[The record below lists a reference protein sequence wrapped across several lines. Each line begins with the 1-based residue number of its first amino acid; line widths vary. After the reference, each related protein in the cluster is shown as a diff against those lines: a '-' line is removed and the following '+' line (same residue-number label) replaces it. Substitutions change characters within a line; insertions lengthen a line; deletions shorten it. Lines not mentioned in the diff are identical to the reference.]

1 MDENSVKIEPEEFID
16 LLKYANGDAAA
27 ILKFPQYRGKQII
40 IDGDLNLNGA
50 KDIKNLN
57 VISYVN
63 GNLDISWSSVD
74 YFDQEKVSGR
84 FNYHG
89 SFMHTI
95 EEKKKTQ
102 KKLNELDGLRQTNA
116 WDVTKNTKNANESEA
131 VYDFLVDED
140 IPQVYEDENGEEKI
154 EDKYFLFMEPYS
166 HYGGSMF
173 MWLGDDSYKQEY
185 VVYSSDQLDT
195 AVREAIEGQIDDLGY
210 EAAPDYVFENNLNE
224 DYVERWLNDFYY
236 DVVRDD
242 LSGYDVTKELSSQQ
256 ENYVQI
262 YKTKIDKLT
271 YRLKNETLSDDQRSE
286 IESEID
292 DLDTLIEDI
301 TDDPQGDYSDE
312 EIDNTVNALVND
324 ASYNFSSWLKDMG
337 FDDKYIMEFVDM
349 EAVIEELS
357 NNAEPG
363 EILGSYDG
371 SMSEYKINGVWYHV
385 MRYN

>member
-16 LLKYANGDAAA
+16 LLKYANGDVAA

-57 VISYVN
+57 VISHVN
-63 GNLDISWSSVD
+63 GNLDISWSSVN

-89 SFMHTI
+89 SSMFNI
-95 EEKKKTQ
+95 EEKKKIQ
-102 KKLNELDGLRQTNA
+102 KKLNELDGLRQTNE
-116 WDVTKNTKNANESEA
+116 WDVTKNTKDANESEA

-140 IPQVYEDENGEEKI
+140 IPQEYEDENGEEKI

-173 MWLGDDSYKQEY
+173 TWLGDDSYKQEY
-185 VVYSSDQLDT
+185 VVYNSDQLDT
-195 AVREAIEGQIDDLGY
+195 AVRESIEGQIDDLGY

>member
-173 MWLGDDSYKQEY
+173 TWLGDDSYKQEY

>member
-16 LLKYANGDAAA
+16 LLKYANGDVAA

-116 WDVTKNTKNANESEA
+116 WDVTKNTKDGNESEA
-131 VYDFLVDED
+131 VYDYLVDED

-173 MWLGDDSYKQEY
+173 TWLGDDSYKQEY

-210 EAAPDYVFENNLNE
+210 EVAPEYVFENNLNE
-224 DYVERWLNDFYY
+224 DYVERWLYDFYY
-236 DVVRDD
+236 DVVGGDPE
-242 LSGYDVTKELSSQQ
+242 SYDVTKELSSQQ
-256 ENYVQI
+256 EKYVQI

-271 YRLKNETLSDDQRSE
+271 YRLKNETLPDDQRRE

-301 TDDPQGDYSDE
+301 TDDPQGYYSDE
-312 EIDNTVNALVND
+312 EIDNTVKVLVND

-337 FDDKYIMEFVDM
+337 FDDKFIMDFIDM

-371 SMSEYKINGVWYHV
+371 SMSEYKVNGVWYHV

>member
-16 LLKYANGDAAA
+16 LLKYANGDVAA

-116 WDVTKNTKNANESEA
+116 WDVTKNTKDGNESEA
-131 VYDFLVDED
+131 VYDYLVDED

-271 YRLKNETLSDDQRSE
+271 YRLKNETLPDDQRSE

>member
-16 LLKYANGDAAA
+16 LLKYANGDVAA

-116 WDVTKNTKNANESEA
+116 WDVTKNTKNTNESEA

-271 YRLKNETLSDDQRSE
+271 YRLKNETLPDDQRSE

>member
-16 LLKYANGDAAA
+16 LLKYANGDVAA

-57 VISYVN
+57 VISHVN
-63 GNLDISWSSVD
+63 GNLDISWSSVN

-89 SFMHTI
+89 SSMFNI
-95 EEKKKTQ
+95 EEKKKIQ
-102 KKLNELDGLRQTNA
+102 KKLNELDGLRQTNE
-116 WDVTKNTKNANESEA
+116 WDVTKNTKDANESEA

-140 IPQVYEDENGEEKI
+140 IPQEYEDENGEEKI

-173 MWLGDDSYKQEY
+173 TWLGDDSYKQEY

-210 EAAPDYVFENNLNE
+210 EDAPDYVFENNLNE

-271 YRLKNETLSDDQRSE
+271 YRLKNETLPDDQRSE

>member
-16 LLKYANGDAAA
+16 LLKYANGDVAA

-140 IPQVYEDENGEEKI
+140 IPQVYEDENYNNKMKI
-154 EDKYFLFMEPYS
+154 AFDWFLGKNHLHQIIYNPKT
-166 HYGGSMF
+166 GGCYDG
-173 MWLGDDSYKQEY
+173 LEQNH
-185 VVYSSDQLDT
+185 V
-195 AVREAIEGQIDDLGY
+195 
-210 EAAPDYVFENNLNE
+210 NLNQGAE
-224 DYVERWLNDFYY
+224 STISYLLSRLAMENIVKPITVEPLFEE
-236 DVVRDD
+236 
-242 LSGYDVTKELSSQQ
+242 SFQ
-256 ENYVQI
+256 
-262 YKTKIDKLT
+262 
-271 YRLKNETLSDDQRSE
+271 NE
-286 IESEID
+286 
-292 DLDTLIEDI
+292 
-301 TDDPQGDYSDE
+301 
-312 EIDNTVNALVND
+312 
-324 ASYNFSSWLKDMG
+324 
-337 FDDKYIMEFVDM
+337 
-349 EAVIEELS
+349 
-357 NNAEPG
+357 
-363 EILGSYDG
+363 
-371 SMSEYKINGVWYHV
+371 
-385 MRYN
+385 

>member
-16 LLKYANGDAAA
+16 LLKYANGDVAA

-236 DVVRDD
+236 DVVRDN

>member
-16 LLKYANGDAAA
+16 LLKYANGDVAA

-116 WDVTKNTKNANESEA
+116 WDVTKNTKDGNESEA
-131 VYDFLVDED
+131 VYDYLVDED

-173 MWLGDDSYKQEY
+173 TWLGDDSYKQEY

-210 EAAPDYVFENNLNE
+210 EVAPEYVFENNLNE
-224 DYVERWLNDFYY
+224 DYVERWLYDFYY
-236 DVVRDD
+236 DVVGGDPE
-242 LSGYDVTKELSSQQ
+242 SYDVTKELSSQQ
-256 ENYVQI
+256 EKYVQI

-271 YRLKNETLSDDQRSE
+271 YRLKNETLSDDQRRE

-301 TDDPQGDYSDE
+301 TDDPQGYYSDE
-312 EIDNTVNALVND
+312 EIDNTVKVLVND

-337 FDDKYIMEFVDM
+337 FDDKFIMDFIDM

-371 SMSEYKINGVWYHV
+371 SMSEYKVNGVWYHV

>member
-16 LLKYANGDAAA
+16 LLKYANGDVAA

-57 VISYVN
+57 VISHVN
-63 GNLDISWSSVD
+63 GNLDISWSSVN

-89 SFMHTI
+89 SSMFNI
-95 EEKKKTQ
+95 EEKKKIQ
-102 KKLNELDGLRQTNA
+102 KKLNELDGLRQTNE
-116 WDVTKNTKNANESEA
+116 WDVTKNTKDANESEA

-140 IPQVYEDENGEEKI
+140 IPQEYEDENGEEKI

-173 MWLGDDSYKQEY
+173 TWLGDDSYKQEY
-185 VVYSSDQLDT
+185 VVYNSDQLDT
-195 AVREAIEGQIDDLGY
+195 AVRESIEGQIDDLGY

-236 DVVRDD
+236 DVVRED
-242 LSGYDVTKELSSQQ
+242 LEGYDVTKELSSQQ

>member
-16 LLKYANGDAAA
+16 LLKYANGDVDA

-57 VISYVN
+57 VISHVN
-63 GNLDISWSSVD
+63 GNLDISWSSVN

-89 SFMHTI
+89 SSMFNI
-95 EEKKKTQ
+95 EEKKKIQ
-102 KKLNELDGLRQTNA
+102 KKLNELDGLRQTNE
-116 WDVTKNTKNANESEA
+116 WDVTKNTKDANESEA

-140 IPQVYEDENGEEKI
+140 IPQEYEDENGEEKI

-173 MWLGDDSYKQEY
+173 TWLGDDSYKQEY

-210 EAAPDYVFENNLNE
+210 EVAPDYVFENNLNE

-236 DVVRDD
+236 DVVRED
-242 LSGYDVTKELSSQQ
+242 LEGYDVTKELSSQQ

-271 YRLKNETLSDDQRSE
+271 YRLKNEILPDDQRSE

>member
-173 MWLGDDSYKQEY
+173 TWLGDDSYKQEY

-236 DVVRDD
+236 DVVRED
-242 LSGYDVTKELSSQQ
+242 LEGYDVTKELSSQQ

>member
-16 LLKYANGDAAA
+16 LLKYANGDVAA

-271 YRLKNETLSDDQRSE
+271 YRLKNETLPDDQRSE